1 MLNFAPI
8 QLLLNAWAFVRAF
21 EILCKDLGQVPT
33 VNVFFYSFFFV
44 KDMRKV
50 GWVSLTS
57 RRGKGL
63 LQPFHGSFK
72 GYKDKLFI
80 VKDGKGLSSFVY

>member
-1 MLNFAPI
+1 MCFS
-8 QLLLNAWAFVRAF
+8 
-21 EILCKDLGQVPT
+21 IL
-33 VNVFFYSFFFV
+33 FFFFV

-72 GYKDKLFI
+72 GYKDKLFR